1 MRLALALGAGT
12 VIAAARNKDKLRTLT
27 AISCPGRLKTVTFS
41 GDIEADT
48 KALRDMTPH
57 GKGADIY
64 VDFPP
69 FQAGGA
75 THPLACI
82 SALKNGGIAMLC
94 GDVQYELIIS
104 YGELMFKNLTI
115 RGV

>member
-1 MRLALALGAGT
+1 M
-12 VIAAARNKDKLRTLT
+12 
-27 AISCPGRLKTVTFS
+27 TFS

-48 KALRDMTPH
+48 KALRDMKPH

-64 VDFPP
+64 VDFSP

-94 GDVQYELIIS
+94 GDVQYELSIS

-115 RGV
+115 RGCLGSPRLAPSQGQLPCKKIKSDRAT